1 MVITMKDYKEVI
13 RSTRKKAGLSQY
25 KLAKMVGITQSFM
38 NEIES
43 GKKSPSIEVFFRIC
57 EALNIRVFPDESHGQ
72 TQKTREE
79 LHDGILYPD
88 PKQ

>member
-1 MVITMKDYKEVI
+1 MKMKDYKIVI
-13 RSTRKKAGLSQY
+13 RNAREKKGLSQY

-57 EALNIRVFPDESHGQ
+57 EALDIKVFP
-72 TQKTREE
+72 EE
-79 LHDGILYPD
+79 
-88 PKQ
+88 

>member
-1 MVITMKDYKEVI
+1 MKMKDYKIVI
-13 RSTRKKAGLSQY
+13 RNAREKKGLTQY

-57 EALNIRVFPDESHGQ
+57 EALDIKVFP
-72 TQKTREE
+72 EE
-79 LHDGILYPD
+79 
-88 PKQ
+88 